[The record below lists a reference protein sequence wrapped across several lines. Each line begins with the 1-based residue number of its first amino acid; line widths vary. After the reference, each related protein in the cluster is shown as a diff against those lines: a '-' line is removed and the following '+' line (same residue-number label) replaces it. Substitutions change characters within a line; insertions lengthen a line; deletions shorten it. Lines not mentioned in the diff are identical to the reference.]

1 MPPTL
6 QTCCSVFAKLCAPET
21 GEKASNN
28 NPHLPDAPA
37 RALGRKSHQY
47 FRLLSPSDVLFIVKS
62 GTALTTPALN
72 LTLRDDARCGVSSP
86 EPGRLWRWPWLY
98 PHIIPHATSKR
109 GGARYKEGVKAAAA
123 AWSCANSERRAGAAI
138 LLFRDLFFW
147 MQAMLAAVLISVS
160 YRSVDTPRHLLHVN
174 IDMRNGCYLL

>member
-21 GEKASNN
+21 GENASNN
-28 NPHLPDAPA
+28 NPHLPDAPV

-62 GTALTTPALN
+62 GTAPTTPALN

-86 EPGRLWRWPWLY
+86 EPGRL
-98 PHIIPHATSKR
+98 
-109 GGARYKEGVKAAAA
+109 
-123 AWSCANSERRAGAAI
+123 
-138 LLFRDLFFW
+138 
-147 MQAMLAAVLISVS
+147 
-160 YRSVDTPRHLLHVN
+160 
-174 IDMRNGCYLL
+174 